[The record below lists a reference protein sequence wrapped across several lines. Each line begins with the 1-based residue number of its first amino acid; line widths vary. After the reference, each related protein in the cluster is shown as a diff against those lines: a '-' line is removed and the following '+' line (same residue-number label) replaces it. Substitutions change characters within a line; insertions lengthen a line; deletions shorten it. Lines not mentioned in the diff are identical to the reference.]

1 LNLLLANVLL
11 LLGGFGALY
20 FGAEWLVRGAARFA
34 STMGVSPVVVGL
46 TIVSLGTSAPELVVC
61 IAANLDGHGGLLTG
75 NILGSNLANIGLILG
90 VTAMIRPLSIPNRV
104 IIRDV
109 PVMIVV
115 SLFFLPLVMDHELR
129 QGEGAILLA
138 LLVVYMAFT
147 FKTPAENMQEILG
160 EVEGF
165 AEKQCSAD
173 AKAGLIRNF
182 GLIMAGAVGLG
193 IGGQA
198 IVAGAEHMADAMG
211 IAGDVMGFTVVAVGT
226 ALPEL
231 VTAIVAAARQQGDIA
246 VGNIV
251 GSNIF
256 NLTAVAGATAAMR
269 GFEIDSQALQ
279 TELIAVVALSILI
292 WPVVA
297 SAKTV
302 RRAEGLLLLLA
313 YLGFTGWI
321 ALAP

>member
-1 LNLLLANVLL
+1 MNLLLANVLL

-129 QGEGAILLA
+129 QGEGAMLLA

-160 EVEGF
+160 EAEGF
-165 AEKQCSAD
+165 AEKQCNAD

-226 ALPEL
+226 SLPEL
-231 VTAIVAAARQQGDIA
+231 VTAIIAAARQQGDIA

>member
-1 LNLLLANVLL
+1 MNLLLANVLL

-20 FGAEWLVRGAARFA
+20 FGAEWLVRGSARVA

-61 IAANLDGHGGLLTG
+61 IVANLDGRGGLLTG

-90 VTAMIRPLSIPNRV
+90 TTAMIRPLSVPTRV
-104 IIRDV
+104 ISRDV
-109 PVMIVV
+109 PIMILV
-115 SLFFLPLVMDHELR
+115 SLFFLPLVMDQELK
-129 QGEGAILLA
+129 QGEGAILLV
-138 LLVVYMAFT
+138 LLAVYVAFT
-147 FKTPAENMQEILG
+147 FRTPAEDMQEILG
-160 EVEGF
+160 EVGDL
-165 AEKQCSAD
+165 AEKKDGAD
-173 AKAGLIRNF
+173 AEAGLVRNF
-182 GLIMAGAVGLG
+182 GLIVAGAAGLG
-193 IGGQA
+193 IGGHA
-198 IVAGAEHMADAMG
+198 IVAGAQYLASAMG

-226 ALPEL
+226 SLPEL
-231 VTAIVAAARQQGDIA
+231 VTAIVAAARRQADIA

-269 GFEIDSQALQ
+269 GFEIESQALQ
-279 TELIAVVALSILI
+279 TELIAVVVLSVLI

-302 RRAEGLLLLLA
+302 RRAEGLLLILA

-321 ALAP
+321 ALK